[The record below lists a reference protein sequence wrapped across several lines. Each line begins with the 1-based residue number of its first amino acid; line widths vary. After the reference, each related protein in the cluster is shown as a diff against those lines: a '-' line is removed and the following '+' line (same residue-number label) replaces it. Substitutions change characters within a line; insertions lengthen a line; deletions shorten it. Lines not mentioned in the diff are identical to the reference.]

1 MKEPE
6 LNELQRDAITELLN
20 IGVGRAAAALSEMV
34 DQEVGLTVPH
44 LDFVPRSELTST
56 LGEEFGDRI
65 TVLRQHFDGPFWGD
79 ALLIF
84 PESRSMDIVREVMQG
99 TVALDSMGELEQE
112 ALTEIGNVILNACIG
127 GLANSFGVETEC
139 ALPDFIQS
147 DLRQVFL
154 PPIDGGEEPLVLV
167 LRMVFTIEKRDIKG
181 YLAFVLDGNAL
192 EAFMRHVEE
201 FLKG

>member
-56 LGEEFGDRI
+56 LGDEFGDRI
-65 TVLRQHFDGPFWGD
+65 TVLRQRFDGPFWGD

-84 PESRSMDIVREVMQG
+84 PEARSMDIVREVMQG

-154 PPIDGGEEPLVLV
+154 PPVDGEEPLVLV
-167 LRMVFTIEKRDIKG
+167 LRMVFTIEERDIKG

-192 EAFMRHVEE
+192 NAFLEHVED
-201 FLKG
+201 FLNR

>member
-1 MKEPE
+1 
-6 LNELQRDAITELLN
+6 
-20 IGVGRAAAALSEMV
+20 
-34 DQEVGLTVPH
+34 
-44 LDFVPRSELTST
+44 
-56 LGEEFGDRI
+56 
-65 TVLRQHFDGPFWGD
+65 
-79 ALLIF
+79 
-84 PESRSMDIVREVMQG
+84 MDIVREVMQG

-147 DLRQVFL
+147 DLRQIFL
-154 PPIDGGEEPLVLV
+154 PPSDGIEPLVLV
-167 LRMVFTIEKRDIKG
+167 LRMVFTIEERDIKG

-192 EAFMRHVEE
+192 KAFLDHVEE